1 MIQVLVAGFRGAM
14 GQKTV
19 KMVQS
24 HQDFALSAVFDP
36 KITDLNPKSYN
47 LPTNVQVLNTY
58 DQLHAHVADVWV
70 DFTNPSA
77 VAANIEAAINAGI
90 HPIVGTSG
98 MDPANQER
106 LIKLANAKHLGGL
119 IAPNFGLSAVL
130 LMKFAQAAAAYFPD
144 AEIIEMHHQDKAD
157 APSGT
162 AIATAHKIA
171 AGRTQKPLPTNVSM
185 TSRST
190 PFAYLATLPTNKS
203 SSAVPVKPSPSAKT
217 PSIAKASCKAS
228 QSRLVRY
235 KRLMNWLWGWRT
247 FYRKNAQLSAFFMSV
262 WPIVH
267 VWIFDKSPNQ

>member
-70 DFTNPSA
+70 DFTNPS
-77 VAANIEAAINAGI
+77 
-90 HPIVGTSG
+90 
-98 MDPANQER
+98 
-106 LIKLANAKHLGGL
+106 
-119 IAPNFGLSAVL
+119 
-130 LMKFAQAAAAYFPD
+130 FPD

-171 AGRTQKPLPTNVSM
+171 AGRTQKPLPTIDNDARGQRVDDVPIHAV
-185 TSRST
+185 R
-190 PFAYLATLPTNKS
+190 LPGYIAHEQVLFGGPGEALTIRQDS
-203 SSAVPVKPSPSAKT
+203 FDRQSFMQGVAVAISKVQTADE
-217 PSIAKASCKAS
+217 
-228 QSRLVRY
+228 LVVG
-235 KRLMNWLWGWRT
+235 LENFL
-247 FYRKNAQLSAFFMSV
+247 
-262 WPIVH
+262 
-267 VWIFDKSPNQ
+267 